1 VVVVPVVVP
10 AAGAIAPS
18 VVAPAAGAAVASA
31 AGAVEVA
38 VESVLVLM
46 VEVDSVVAGVV
57 VVDSVVDL
65 DSHEARPT
73 ARNRADTFSRLF
85 ILG

>member
-1 VVVVPVVVP
+1 VVVVVPVVVV
-10 AAGAIAPS
+10 APS
-18 VVAPAAGAAVASA
+18 AGAAVASA
-31 AGAVEVA
+31 AGAIAPSAAGAVVVVEA
-38 VESVLVLM
+38 ESVEVLM
-46 VEVDSVVAGVV
+46 VDSVAAGVV
-57 VVDSVVDL
+57 VVVSVVAVF

>member
-1 VVVVPVVVP
+1 VV
-10 AAGAIAPS
+10 
-18 VVAPAAGAAVASA
+18 
-31 AGAVEVA
+31 VA
-38 VESVLVLM
+38 VESVVAVM
-46 VEVDSVVAGVV
+46 VDSVVAGVV
-57 VVDSVVDL
+57 VVVSVVAVF

>member
-1 VVVVPVVVP
+1 LGVVVVPAAGAVVVP

-18 VVAPAAGAAVASA
+18 VVVAPAAGAVDM
-31 AGAVEVA
+31 VEA
-38 VESVLVLM
+38 ESVLM
-46 VEVDSVVAGVV
+46 VEDDSVVAGVAV
-57 VVDSVVDL
+57 VVSVVAVF

-73 ARNRADTFSRLF
+73 ARNRADTFSTLF

>member
-1 VVVVPVVVP
+1 M
-10 AAGAIAPS
+10 AP
-18 VVAPAAGAAVASA
+18 SA
-31 AGAVEVA
+31 AGAVVVEVE
-38 VESVLVLM
+38 VESEVVLM
-46 VEVDSVVAGVV
+46 VDSVAAGVV
-57 VVDSVVDL
+57 VEVSVVAVF